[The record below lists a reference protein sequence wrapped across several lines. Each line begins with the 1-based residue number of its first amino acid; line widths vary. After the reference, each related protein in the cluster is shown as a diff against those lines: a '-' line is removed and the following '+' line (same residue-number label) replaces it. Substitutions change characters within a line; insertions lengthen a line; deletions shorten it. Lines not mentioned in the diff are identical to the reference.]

1 LTKKSPNTERN
12 GSNLVLP
19 ALKLKP
25 EKQFNSIQILEKP
38 KKEAAANVNLIRK

>member
-25 EKQFNSIQILEKP
+25 EKINSIQILEKP